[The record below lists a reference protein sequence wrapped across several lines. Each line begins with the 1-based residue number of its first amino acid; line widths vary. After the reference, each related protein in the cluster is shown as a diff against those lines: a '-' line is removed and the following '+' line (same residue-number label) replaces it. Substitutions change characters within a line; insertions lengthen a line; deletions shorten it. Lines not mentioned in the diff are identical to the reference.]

1 MLTQTSSSAH
11 FSALALL
18 AACGVALL
26 TGPAAHARAAAPFPV
41 PPKVGD
47 TLPSFTLK
55 TPAGTPVALSSLL
68 KKGPVVLVVLRGYP
82 GYQCPF
88 CTRQVGE
95 LNSHATD
102 FAKHKAQILL
112 VYPGPADNLQQ
123 RANEF
128 VPGKNM
134 PVGYTLVLDP
144 SEGFLTAHGLRWNAP
159 GETSYPSTFVVSQTG
174 KILFAKISHEH
185 GDRATSEE
193 ILKALP

>member
-1 MLTQTSSSAH
+1 MINQTSLSVRLT
-11 FSALALL
+11 ALSLL
-18 AACGVALL
+18 AACGAALL
-26 TGPAAHARAAAPFPV
+26 TGPAARAQAAPPA

-47 TLPSFTLK
+47 TLPSFTLN
-55 TPAGTPVALSSLL
+55 TPAGKPVALSSLL

-102 FAKHKAQILL
+102 FAKHNAQMLL

-123 RANEF
+123 RASEF

-134 PVGYTLVLDP
+134 PANYTLVLDP
-144 SEGFLTAHGLRWNAP
+144 NYGFLNAHALRWDAP
-159 GETSYPSTFVVSQTG
+159 GETSYPSTFVLNKSG
-174 KILFAKISHEH
+174 KVLFAKISHEH
-185 GDRATSEE
+185 GDRATTEE
-193 ILKALP
+193 ILRALP

>member
-1 MLTQTSSSAH
+1 MTPRTRTFRTGALALAAASG
-11 FSALALL
+11 LALL
-18 AACGVALL
+18 AAQTAF
-26 TGPAAHARAAAPFPV
+26 AAPV
-41 PPKVGD
+41 PKVGD
-47 TLPSFTLK
+47 TLPSFTLN

-95 LNSHATD
+95 LESRAAD
-102 FAKHKAQILL
+102 FAKHNAQILL
-112 VYPGPADNLQQ
+112 VYPGPSDNLQQ

-134 PVGYTLVLDP
+134 PANYTLVIDP
-144 SEGFLTAHGLRWNAP
+144 GYTFLNKYSLRWDAP
-159 GETSYPSTFVVSQTG
+159 GETSYPSTFVLDKSG
-174 KILFAKISHEH
+174 KVLFAKVSHEH
-185 GDRATSEE
+185 GDRSTPEE